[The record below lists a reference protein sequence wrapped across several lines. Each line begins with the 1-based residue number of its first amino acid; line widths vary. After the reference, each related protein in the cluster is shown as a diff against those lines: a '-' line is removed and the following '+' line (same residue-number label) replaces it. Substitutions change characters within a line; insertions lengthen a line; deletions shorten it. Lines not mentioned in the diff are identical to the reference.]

1 MFNKFHAKKTI
12 YNGVTYDS
20 KKEAN
25 RAYYL
30 HILELAG
37 KVTNLERQKR
47 FELQEKYTN
56 NKGEKIRAIEYIAD
70 FFYFDTE
77 KRQWIVEDVKSE
89 ITKKLETYKIKKK
102 IFEYKYPEYTFQEI

>member
-77 KRQWIVEDVKSE
+77 KRQWIVED
-89 ITKKLETYKIKKK
+89 TKGFRTPEYKIKKK